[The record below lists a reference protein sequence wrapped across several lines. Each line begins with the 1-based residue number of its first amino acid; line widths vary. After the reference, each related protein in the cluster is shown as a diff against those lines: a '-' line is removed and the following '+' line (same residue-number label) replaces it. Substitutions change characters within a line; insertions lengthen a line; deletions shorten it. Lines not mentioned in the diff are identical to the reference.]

1 MFRMINEH
9 QSKDNIVEISC
20 GHSKRMSI
28 PCVLCGRNVDWH
40 DLYLNIIWI
49 IIMNS
54 IYRCYI

>member
-28 PCVLCGRNVDWH
+28 PCVLCGRNVD
-40 DLYLNIIWI
+40 
-49 IIMNS
+49 
-54 IYRCYI
+54 